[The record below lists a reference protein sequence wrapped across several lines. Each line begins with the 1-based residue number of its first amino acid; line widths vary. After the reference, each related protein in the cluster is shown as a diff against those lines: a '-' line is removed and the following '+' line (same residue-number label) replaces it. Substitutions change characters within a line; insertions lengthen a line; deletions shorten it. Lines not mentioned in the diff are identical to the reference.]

1 MIKPIIKFLIVTL
14 ILIFNFNA
22 FADTSDWKV
31 SSAGENKVLQMRLT
45 SSTEGTEGLQE
56 IPISLEVITNP
67 GWKIYWRYPG
77 DSGLPTE
84 INFNNSSNVKG
95 FQIFWPAPFRF
106 STFGIDTFGYEGQ
119 IIFPINVIP
128 EIENEMINLN
138 TQISLLACNEI
149 CIPFQEEIALQIPK
163 TTSRPNINTRVRAQF
178 LSLVPRKIPS
188 DKYSFGEVLLTKD
201 GILLK
206 NPKFPDKDF
215 DIFVEN
221 DNGINFGKPIKKGN
235 NFLLPK
241 LNNDIYEFKKYL
253 LNFTFVSS
261 NISFEQQIISKK
273 EIENK
278 NLNTWFFE
286 VIIYVIISFL
296 GGLLL
301 NIMPCV
307 LPVISLKL
315 TSIIDKNEIEIEK
328 VRKSFLITSSGII
341 SSFILLAATL
351 ISLKYFGHSISWGMQ
366 FQNSY
371 FLFLMSLVILAF
383 GLNMLNV
390 FEIYLPNKI
399 LNLLSIKHQGNV
411 DDFLRGFLT
420 TLLATPCSAPFV
432 GTAITFAFSESY
444 LNMFSIFFF
453 MSLGLAFPWLSIAIF
468 PKTLSYLPSPGKW
481 MVLVKYILG
490 FGLLIT
496 SIWIF
501 SIFLTSLNYNFNFP
515 YQSQKDDHII
525 TWEKGLANKLA
536 KDGQVVLVDITAD
549 WCLTCKLNKY
559 TIFNNEI
566 LNQEI
571 KTGNIKFVQADW
583 TLPDQKILDFL
594 GENGRYGIPFNI
606 VHGPK
611 KVNGIVLPEVISVQS
626 LLRVI
631 EKVK

>member
-1 MIKPIIKFLIVTL
+1 MKKPIIKFLIVTL
-14 ILIFNFNA
+14 TVIFNFHASAN
-22 FADTSDWKV
+22 TSDWKV
-31 SSAGENKVLQMRLT
+31 SSAGENTVLQMRLT
-45 SSTEGTEGLQE
+45 SSTEGTEGLKE
-56 IPISLEVITNP
+56 IPISIEVITNP

-84 INFNNSSNVKG
+84 INFNGSSNVKS

-128 EIENEMINLN
+128 EIVNEMVNLN

-149 CIPFQEEIALQIPK
+149 CIPFQEEISLQIPK

-206 NPKFPDKDF
+206 NPKFPNKDF

-253 LNFTFVSS
+253 LNFTFASS

-307 LPVISLKL
+307 LPLISLKL

-390 FEIYLPNKI
+390 FEIYLPYKI
-399 LNLLSIKHQGNV
+399 LNLLSIKYQGNL

-444 LNMFSIFFF
+444 LNMLSIFFF

-490 FGLLIT
+490 SGLLIT

-501 SIFLTSLNYNFNFP
+501 SIFLTSLNYNFNFY

-559 TIFNNEI
+559 TIFNNKI

-571 KTGNIKFVQADW
+571 KKGNIKFVQADW

-606 VHGPK
+606 VYGPK

-631 EKVK
+631 EKVQ

>member
-14 ILIFNFNA
+14 TLIFNFNA
-22 FADTSDWKV
+22 SADTSDWKV
-31 SSAGENKVLQMRLT
+31 SRAGETKVLQMRLT
-45 SSTEGTEGLQE
+45 SSTEGTEGLKE

-84 INFNNSSNVKG
+84 INFNDSSNLKS

-128 EIENEMINLN
+128 EIVNEMINLN

-149 CIPFQEEIALQIPK
+149 CIPFQEEISLQIPK

-206 NPKFPDKDF
+206 NPKFPNKDF

-315 TSIIDKNEIEIEK
+315 TSIIDKNKIEIEK
-328 VRKSFLITSSGII
+328 IRKSFLITSSGII

-371 FLFLMSLVILAF
+371 FLFLMSLVILVF

-390 FEIYLPNKI
+390 FEIYLPYKI
-399 LNLLSIKHQGNV
+399 LNLLSIKYQGNL

-444 LNMFSIFFF
+444 LNMLSIFFF

-490 FGLLIT
+490 SGLLIT

-501 SIFLTSLNYNFNFP
+501 SIFLTSLNYNFNFY

-559 TIFNNEI
+559 TIFNNKI

-571 KTGNIKFVQADW
+571 KKGNIKFVQADW

-606 VHGPK
+606 VYGPK

>member
-1 MIKPIIKFLIVTL
+1 MKKPIIKFLIVTL

-128 EIENEMINLN
+128 EIVNEMINLN

-149 CIPFQEEIALQIPK
+149 CIPFQEEISLQIPK
-163 TTSRPNINTRVRAQF
+163 TTSRPNMNTRVRAQF
-178 LSLVPRKIPS
+178 LSLVPRKIPI

-221 DNGINFGKPIKKGN
+221 DNGINFGKPIKTGN

-241 LNNDIYEFKKYL
+241 LNNDIYELRKYL

-261 NISFEQQIISKK
+261 NLSFEQQIILKN

-278 NLNTWFFE
+278 NLNSWLFE
-286 VIIYVIISFL
+286 IITYVIISFL

-315 TSIIDKNEIEIEK
+315 TSIIDNNKIEIEK

-399 LNLLSIKHQGNV
+399 LYLLSIKHQGNL

-444 LNMFSIFFF
+444 VNMLSIFFF
-453 MSLGLAFPWLSIAIF
+453 MGLGLAFPWLSIAIF
-468 PKTLSYLPSPGKW
+468 PKTLSFLPSPGKW

-490 FGLLIT
+490 SGLLIT

-501 SIFLTSLNYNFNFP
+501 SIFLTSLNYNINFS

-536 KDGQVVLVDITAD
+536 KDGQVALVDITAD

-559 TIFNNEI
+559 TIFNNKF
-566 LNQEI
+566 LNEEI
-571 KTGNIKFVQADW
+571 KKGNIKFIQADW

-594 GENGRYGIPFNI
+594 GENGRYGIPFN
-606 VHGPK
+606 VVYGPK
-611 KVNGIVLPEVISVQS
+611 NVNGIVLPEVISLQS

-631 EKVK
+631 EKVQ

>member
-14 ILIFNFNA
+14 TLIFNFNA
-22 FADTSDWKV
+22 SADTSDWKV
-31 SSAGENKVLQMRLT
+31 FSAGETKVLQMRLT
-45 SSTEGTEGLQE
+45 SSTEGTEGLKE

-84 INFNNSSNVKG
+84 INFNNSSNLNS

-128 EIENEMINLN
+128 EIVNEMINLN

-149 CIPFQEEIALQIPK
+149 CVPFQEEFSLQIPK
-163 TTSRPNINTRVRAQF
+163 TTSRPNMNTRVRAQF
-178 LSLVPRKIPS
+178 LSLVPRKITS

-201 GILLK
+201 GILLR
-206 NPKFPDKDF
+206 NPKFPNKDF

-390 FEIYLPNKI
+390 FEIYLPYKI
-399 LNLLSIKHQGNV
+399 FNLLSIKYKGNL

-444 LNMFSIFFF
+444 LNMLSIFFF

-490 FGLLIT
+490 SGLLIT

-501 SIFLTSLNYNFNFP
+501 SIFLTSLNYNFNFY

-559 TIFNNEI
+559 TIFNNKF
-566 LNQEI
+566 LNEEI
-571 KTGNIKFVQADW
+571 KKGNIKFIQADW

-606 VHGPK
+606 VYGPK
-611 KVNGIVLPEVISVQS
+611 KINGIVLPEVISVQS

-631 EKVK
+631 EKVQ

>member
-1 MIKPIIKFLIVTL
+1 MIKPIIKFLILTL

-45 SSTEGTEGLQE
+45 TSTEGTEGLKE

-84 INFNNSSNVKG
+84 INFNNSSNLNS

-128 EIENEMINLN
+128 EIVNEMINLN

-178 LSLVPRKIPS
+178 LSLVPRKIQS

-206 NPKFPDKDF
+206 NPKFPNKDF

-241 LNNDIYEFKKYL
+241 LNNDIYELKQHL

-261 NISFEQQIISKK
+261 DLSFEQQIILKK

-383 GLNMLNV
+383 GLNMLNI
-390 FEIYLPNKI
+390 FEIYLPYKI
-399 LNLLSIKHQGNV
+399 LNLLSIKYQGNL

-444 LNMFSIFFF
+444 LNMLSIFFF

-490 FGLLIT
+490 SGLLIT

-501 SIFLTSLNYNFNFP
+501 SIFLTSLNYNFNFY

-559 TIFNNEI
+559 TIFNNKI

-571 KTGNIKFVQADW
+571 KKGNIKFVQADW

-606 VHGPK
+606 VYGPK

>member
-1 MIKPIIKFLIVTL
+1 MKKPIIKFLIVTL

-84 INFNNSSNVKG
+84 INFNNSSNLKS

-128 EIENEMINLN
+128 EIVNEMINLN

-149 CIPFQEEIALQIPK
+149 CIPFQEEISLQIPK

-221 DNGINFGKPIKKGN
+221 DNGINFGKPIKTGN

-241 LNNDIYEFKKYL
+241 LNNDIYELRKYL

-261 NISFEQQIISKK
+261 NLSFEQQIILKN

-278 NLNTWFFE
+278 NLNSWLFE
-286 VIIYVIISFL
+286 IITYVIISFL

-315 TSIIDKNEIEIEK
+315 TSIIDNNKIEIEK

-390 FEIYLPNKI
+390 FEIYLPYKI
-399 LNLLSIKHQGNV
+399 LNLLSIKYQGNL

-444 LNMFSIFFF
+444 LNMLSIFFF

-481 MVLVKYILG
+481 MVFVKYILG
-490 FGLLIT
+490 SGLLIT

-501 SIFLTSLNYNFNFP
+501 SIFLTSLNYNINFS

-536 KDGQVVLVDITAD
+536 KDGQVALVDITAD

-559 TIFNNEI
+559 TIFNNKI

-571 KTGNIKFVQADW
+571 KKGNIKFVQADW

-594 GENGRYGIPFNI
+594 GENGRYGIPFN
-606 VHGPK
+606 VVYGPK
-611 KVNGIVLPEVISVQS
+611 NVNGIVLPEVISLQS

-631 EKVK
+631 EKVQ

>member
-1 MIKPIIKFLIVTL
+1 MKKPIIKFLIVTL

-128 EIENEMINLN
+128 EIVNEMINLN

-149 CIPFQEEIALQIPK
+149 CIPFQEEISLQIPK

-178 LSLVPRKIPS
+178 LSLVPRKITS

-206 NPKFPDKDF
+206 NPKFPNKDF

-481 MVLVKYILG
+481 MMFVKYILG
-490 FGLLIT
+490 SGLLIT

-501 SIFLTSLNYNFNFP
+501 SIFLTSLNYNINFS

-536 KDGQVVLVDITAD
+536 KDGQVALVDITAD

-559 TIFNNEI
+559 TIFNNKF
-566 LNQEI
+566 LNEEI
-571 KTGNIKFVQADW
+571 KKGNIKFIQADW

>member
-1 MIKPIIKFLIVTL
+1 MKKIIIKFLIVTL
-14 ILIFNFNA
+14 TIIFNFHA
-22 FADTSDWKV
+22 SADTSDWKV

-45 SSTEGTEGLQE
+45 SSTEGTEGLKE

-84 INFNNSSNVKG
+84 INFNDSSNVKS

-128 EIENEMINLN
+128 KIVNEMVNIN

-149 CIPFQEEIALQIPK
+149 CIPFQEEISLQIPK
-163 TTSRPNINTRVRAQF
+163 TTSMPNINTRVRAQF
-178 LSLVPRKIPS
+178 LSLVPRKIPN

-206 NPKFPDKDF
+206 NPKLPNKDF

-241 LNNDIYEFKKYL
+241 LNNDIYEIKQYQ
-253 LNFTFVSS
+253 LNLTLVSS
-261 NISFEQQIISKK
+261 ELSFEQKIILKK
-273 EIENK
+273 EIENN
-278 NLNTWFFE
+278 NLKTWFFE
-286 VIIYVIISFL
+286 IIIYVIISFL

-315 TSIIDKNEIEIEK
+315 TSIIDKNAIEIEK

-390 FEIYLPNKI
+390 FEIYLPNKL
-399 LNLLSIKHQGNV
+399 LNLLSIKHQGNL

-444 LNMFSIFFF
+444 LNLLSIFFF

-501 SIFLTSLNYNFNFP
+501 SIFLTSLNYNFNFS
-515 YQSQKDDHII
+515 YQSSKDDHII

-549 WCLTCKLNKY
+549 WCLTCKLNKF
-559 TIFNNEI
+559 TIFNNKF

-571 KTGNIKFVQADW
+571 KKGNIKFIQADW

-594 GENGRYGIPFNI
+594 GENARYGIPFN
-606 VHGPK
+606 VVYGPK
-611 KVNGIVLPEVISVQS
+611 KVNGIVLPEIISVQT

-631 EKVK
+631 KKVQ

>member
-14 ILIFNFNA
+14 TLIFNFNA
-22 FADTSDWKV
+22 SADTSDWKV

-45 SSTEGTEGLQE
+45 SSTEGTEGLKE

-84 INFNNSSNVKG
+84 INFNGSSNVKN

-128 EIENEMINLN
+128 EIVNEMVNLN

-149 CIPFQEEIALQIPK
+149 CIPFQEEISLQIPK
-163 TTSRPNINTRVRAQF
+163 TTSLPNINTRVRAQF
-178 LSLVPRKIPS
+178 LSLVPRKIPN

-206 NPKFPDKDF
+206 NPKFPNKDF

-390 FEIYLPNKI
+390 FEIYLPNKL
-399 LNLLSIKHQGNV
+399 LNLLSLKLQGNL

-444 LNMFSIFFF
+444 LNMLSIFFF

-490 FGLLIT
+490 SGLLIT

-501 SIFLTSLNYNFNFP
+501 SIFLTSLNYNLNFSYESP
-515 YQSQKDDHII
+515 KDDHII

-536 KDGQVVLVDITAD
+536 KDGQVVLVDFTAD
-549 WCLTCKLNKY
+549 WCLTCKLNKF
-559 TIFNNEI
+559 TIFNNKF

-571 KTGNIKFVQADW
+571 KKGNIKFIQADW

-606 VHGPK
+606 VYGPK

-631 EKVK
+631 EKVQ

>member
-1 MIKPIIKFLIVTL
+1 MKKPIIKFLIVTL

-128 EIENEMINLN
+128 EIVNEMINLN

-149 CIPFQEEIALQIPK
+149 CIPFQEEISLQIPK
-163 TTSRPNINTRVRAQF
+163 TTSRPNMNTRVRAQF
-178 LSLVPRKIPS
+178 LSLVPRKITS

-221 DNGINFGKPIKKGN
+221 DNGINFGKPIKTGN

-241 LNNDIYEFKKYL
+241 LNNDIYELRKYL

-261 NISFEQQIISKK
+261 NLSFEQQIILKN

-278 NLNTWFFE
+278 NLNSWLFE
-286 VIIYVIISFL
+286 IITYVIISFL

-315 TSIIDKNEIEIEK
+315 TSIIDNNKIEIEK

-399 LNLLSIKHQGNV
+399 LYLLSIKHQGNL

-444 LNMFSIFFF
+444 VNMLSIFFF
-453 MSLGLAFPWLSIAIF
+453 MGLGLAFPWLSIAIF
-468 PKTLSYLPSPGKW
+468 PKTLSFLPSPGKW

-490 FGLLIT
+490 SGLLIT

-501 SIFLTSLNYNFNFP
+501 SIFLTSLNYNINFS

-536 KDGQVVLVDITAD
+536 KDGQVALVDITAD

-559 TIFNNEI
+559 TIFNNKF
-566 LNQEI
+566 LNEEI
-571 KTGNIKFVQADW
+571 KKGNIKFIQADW

-594 GENGRYGIPFNI
+594 GENGRYGIPFN
-606 VHGPK
+606 VVYGPK
-611 KVNGIVLPEVISVQS
+611 NVNGIVLPEVISLQS

-631 EKVK
+631 EKVQ

>member
-1 MIKPIIKFLIVTL
+1 MKKPIIKFLIVTL

-45 SSTEGTEGLQE
+45 SSTEGTEGLKE

-128 EIENEMINLN
+128 EIVNEMINLN

-149 CIPFQEEIALQIPK
+149 CIPFQEEISLQIPK
-163 TTSRPNINTRVRAQF
+163 TTSRPNMNTRVRAQF

-206 NPKFPDKDF
+206 NPKFPNKDF

-241 LNNDIYEFKKYL
+241 LNNDIYELRKYL

-261 NISFEQQIISKK
+261 NLSFEQQIILKK

-286 VIIYVIISFL
+286 IIIYLIISFL

-315 TSIIDKNEIEIEK
+315 TSIIDKNKIEIEK

-399 LNLLSIKHQGNV
+399 LYLLSIKHQGNL

-444 LNMFSIFFF
+444 LNMLSIFFF

-490 FGLLIT
+490 SGLLIT

-501 SIFLTSLNYNFNFP
+501 SIFLTSLNYNFNFY

-559 TIFNNEI
+559 TIFNNKI

-571 KTGNIKFVQADW
+571 KKGNIKFVQADW

-606 VHGPK
+606 VYGPK

>member
-14 ILIFNFNA
+14 TLIFNFNA
-22 FADTSDWKV
+22 SADTSDWKV
-31 SSAGENKVLQMRLT
+31 SSAGETKVLQMRLT
-45 SSTEGTEGLQE
+45 SSTEGTEGLKE

-84 INFNNSSNVKG
+84 MNFNGSSNVKS

-119 IIFPINVIP
+119 IIFPINIIP
-128 EIENEMINLN
+128 EIVNEKININ

-149 CIPFQEEIALQIPK
+149 CIPFQEKISLQIPK
-163 TTSRPNINTRVRAQF
+163 TTSRPTINTRARAQF
-178 LSLVPRKIPS
+178 LSLVPRKIPI

-206 NPKFPDKDF
+206 NPKFPNKNF

-241 LNNDIYEFKKYL
+241 LNNDIYELKQHL

-261 NISFEQQIISKK
+261 DLSFEQQIILKK
-273 EIENK
+273 EIENE
-278 NLNTWFFE
+278 NLNSWLFE
-286 VIIYVIISFL
+286 IITYVIISFL

-315 TSIIDKNEIEIEK
+315 ASIIDNNKIEIEK

-371 FLFLMSLVILAF
+371 FLFLMSLVILVF

-390 FEIYLPNKI
+390 FEIYLPYKI
-399 LNLLSIKHQGNV
+399 LNLLSLKYQGNL

-444 LNMFSIFFF
+444 LNMLSIFFF

-468 PKTLSYLPSPGKW
+468 PKTLRYLPSPGKW

-501 SIFLTSLNYNFNFP
+501 SIFLTSLNYNFNFY

-559 TIFNNEI
+559 TIFNNKI

-571 KTGNIKFVQADW
+571 KKGNIKFIQADW

-594 GENGRYGIPFNI
+594 GENGRYGIPFN
-606 VHGPK
+606 VVYGPK
-611 KVNGIVLPEVISVQS
+611 KENGIVLPEVISEQS

-631 EKVK
+631 EKVQ

>member
-14 ILIFNFNA
+14 TLIFNFNA
-22 FADTSDWKV
+22 SANTSDWKV

-45 SSTEGTEGLQE
+45 SSTEGTEGLKE

-84 INFNNSSNVKG
+84 INFNNSSNLNS

-128 EIENEMINLN
+128 EIVNEMINLN

-149 CIPFQEEIALQIPK
+149 CIPFQEEISLQIPK

-206 NPKFPDKDF
+206 NPKFPNKDF

-261 NISFEQQIISKK
+261 NISFEQQIILKK

-286 VIIYVIISFL
+286 IIIYLIISFL

-399 LNLLSIKHQGNV
+399 LNLLTIKHQGNL

-444 LNMFSIFFF
+444 LNMLSIFFF

-490 FGLLIT
+490 SGLLIT

-501 SIFLTSLNYNFNFP
+501 SIFLTSLNYNFNFY

-559 TIFNNEI
+559 TIFNNKI

-571 KTGNIKFVQADW
+571 KKGNIKFVQADW

-606 VHGPK
+606 VYGPK

>member
-1 MIKPIIKFLIVTL
+1 MKKIIIKFLIVTL
-14 ILIFNFNA
+14 TIIFNFHA
-22 FADTSDWKV
+22 SADTSDWKV

-45 SSTEGTEGLQE
+45 SSTEGTEGLKE

-84 INFNNSSNVKG
+84 INFNDSSNVKS

-128 EIENEMINLN
+128 KIVNEMVNIN

-149 CIPFQEEIALQIPK
+149 CIPFQEEISLQIPK
-163 TTSRPNINTRVRAQF
+163 TTSMPNINTRVRAQF
-178 LSLVPRKIPS
+178 LSLVPRKIPN

-206 NPKFPDKDF
+206 NPKLPNKDF

-241 LNNDIYEFKKYL
+241 LNNDIYEIKQYQ
-253 LNFTFVSS
+253 LNLTLVSS
-261 NISFEQQIISKK
+261 ELSFEQEIIFKK
-273 EIENK
+273 EKENN
-278 NLNTWFFE
+278 NLKTWFFE
-286 VIIYVIISFL
+286 IIVYVIISFL

-315 TSIIDKNEIEIEK
+315 TSIIDKNAIEIEK

-390 FEIYLPNKI
+390 FEIYLPNKL
-399 LNLLSIKHQGNV
+399 LNLLYIKHQGNL

-432 GTAITFAFSESY
+432 GTAITFAFSENY
-444 LNMFSIFFF
+444 LNMLSIFFF

-501 SIFLTSLNYNFNFP
+501 SIFLTSLNYNFNFS
-515 YQSQKDDHII
+515 YQSSKDDHII

-536 KDGQVVLVDITAD
+536 KGGQVVLVDITAD
-549 WCLTCKLNKY
+549 WCLTCKLNKF
-559 TIFNNEI
+559 TIFNNKF

-571 KTGNIKFVQADW
+571 KKGNIKFIQADW

-594 GENGRYGIPFNI
+594 GENARYGIPFN
-606 VHGPK
+606 VVYGPK
-611 KVNGIVLPEVISVQS
+611 KVNGIVLPEIISVQS

-631 EKVK
+631 KKVQ

>member
-14 ILIFNFNA
+14 TLIFNFNA
-22 FADTSDWKV
+22 SADTSDWKV
-31 SSAGENKVLQMRLT
+31 SSAGETKVLQMRLT
-45 SSTEGTEGLQE
+45 SSTEGTEGLKE

-84 INFNNSSNVKG
+84 INFNDSSNVKS

-128 EIENEMINLN
+128 EIVNEMINLN

-149 CIPFQEEIALQIPK
+149 CIPFQEEISLQIPK

-206 NPKFPDKDF
+206 NPKFPNKDF

-399 LNLLSIKHQGNV
+399 LNLLTINHQGNL

-444 LNMFSIFFF
+444 LNMLSIFFF

-490 FGLLIT
+490 SGLLIT

-501 SIFLTSLNYNFNFP
+501 SIFLTSLNYNFNFY

-559 TIFNNEI
+559 TIFNNKI

-571 KTGNIKFVQADW
+571 KKGNIKFVQADW

-606 VHGPK
+606 VYGPK
-611 KVNGIVLPEVISVQS
+611 KINGIVLPEVISVQS

-631 EKVK
+631 EKVQ

>member
-14 ILIFNFNA
+14 TLIFNFNA
-22 FADTSDWKV
+22 SADTSDWKV
-31 SSAGENKVLQMRLT
+31 SSAGETKVLQMRLT
-45 SSTEGTEGLQE
+45 SSTEGTEGLKE

-84 INFNNSSNVKG
+84 INFNDSSNLNS

-149 CIPFQEEIALQIPK
+149 CIPFQEEISLQIPK
-163 TTSRPNINTRVRAQF
+163 TASRPNINTRARAQF
-178 LSLVPRKIPS
+178 LSLVPRKIPI

-206 NPKFPDKDF
+206 NPKFPNKNF

-241 LNNDIYEFKKYL
+241 LNNDIYELKQNL

-261 NISFEQQIISKK
+261 DLSFEHQIILKK

-286 VIIYVIISFL
+286 IIIYLIISFL

-315 TSIIDKNEIEIEK
+315 TSIIDKNEIEIK
-328 VRKSFLITSSGII
+328 KIRKSFLITSSGII

-371 FLFLMSLVILAF
+371 FLFLMSLVILVF

-390 FEIYLPNKI
+390 FEIYLPYKI
-399 LNLLSIKHQGNV
+399 LNLLSIKYQGNL

-444 LNMFSIFFF
+444 LNMLSIFFF

-501 SIFLTSLNYNFNFP
+501 SIFLTSLNYNFNFY

-559 TIFNNEI
+559 TIFNNKI

-571 KTGNIKFVQADW
+571 KKGNIKFVQADW

-606 VHGPK
+606 VYGPK

>member
-1 MIKPIIKFLIVTL
+1 MKKPIIKFLIVTL
-14 ILIFNFNA
+14 TLIFNFNA
-22 FADTSDWKV
+22 SADTSDWKV

-45 SSTEGTEGLQE
+45 SSTEGTEGLKE

-84 INFNNSSNVKG
+84 INFNDSSNVKS

-128 EIENEMINLN
+128 EIVNEMINLN

-149 CIPFQEEIALQIPK
+149 CIPFQEEISLQIPK

-206 NPKFPDKDF
+206 NPKFPNKDF

-241 LNNDIYEFKKYL
+241 LNNDIYELKQHL

-261 NISFEQQIISKK
+261 DLSFEQQIILKK

-286 VIIYVIISFL
+286 IIIYLIISFL

-399 LNLLSIKHQGNV
+399 LNLLSIKHQGNL

-444 LNMFSIFFF
+444 LNMLSIFFF

-490 FGLLIT
+490 SGLLIT

-501 SIFLTSLNYNFNFP
+501 SIFLTSLNYNFNFY

-559 TIFNNEI
+559 TIFNNKI

-571 KTGNIKFVQADW
+571 KKGNIKFIQADW

-606 VHGPK
+606 VYGPK

-631 EKVK
+631 EKVQ

>member
-1 MIKPIIKFLIVTL
+1 MKKPIIKFLIVTL
-14 ILIFNFNA
+14 TLIFNFNA
-22 FADTSDWKV
+22 SADTSDWKV

-45 SSTEGTEGLQE
+45 SSTEGTEGLKE

-84 INFNNSSNVKG
+84 INFNNSSNVKS

-128 EIENEMINLN
+128 EIVNEMINLN

-149 CIPFQEEIALQIPK
+149 CIPFQEEISLQIPK
-163 TTSRPNINTRVRAQF
+163 TASRPNINTRARAQF

-206 NPKFPDKDF
+206 NPKFPNKDF

-241 LNNDIYEFKKYL
+241 LNNDIYELKQHL

-261 NISFEQQIISKK
+261 DLSFEQQIILKK
-273 EIENK
+273 EIEDK

-286 VIIYVIISFL
+286 IIIYLIISFL

-315 TSIIDKNEIEIEK
+315 TSIIDKNDIEIK
-328 VRKSFLITSSGII
+328 KIRKSFLITSSGII

-490 FGLLIT
+490 SGLLIT

-501 SIFLTSLNYNFNFP
+501 SIFLTSLNYNFNFY

-559 TIFNNEI
+559 TIFNNKF

-571 KTGNIKFVQADW
+571 KKGNIKFIQADW

-606 VHGPK
+606 VYGPK
-611 KVNGIVLPEVISVQS
+611 KINGIVLPEVISVQS
-626 LLRVI
+626 LLRAI
-631 EKVK
+631 EKVQ

>member
-14 ILIFNFNA
+14 TLIFNFNA
-22 FADTSDWKV
+22 SANTSDWKV
-31 SSAGENKVLQMRLT
+31 FSAGETKVLQMRLT
-45 SSTEGTEGLQE
+45 SSTEGTKGLKE

-84 INFNNSSNVKG
+84 INFNDSSNVKS

-128 EIENEMINLN
+128 EIVNEMINLN

-149 CIPFQEEIALQIPK
+149 CIPFQEEISLQIPK
-163 TTSRPNINTRVRAQF
+163 TTSRPNMNTRVRAQF
-178 LSLVPRKIPS
+178 LSLVPRKITS

-221 DNGINFGKPIKKGN
+221 DNGINFGKPIKTGN

-241 LNNDIYEFKKYL
+241 LNNDIYELRKYL

-261 NISFEQQIISKK
+261 NLSFEQQIILKN

-278 NLNTWFFE
+278 NLNSWLFE
-286 VIIYVIISFL
+286 IITYVIISFL

-315 TSIIDKNEIEIEK
+315 TSIIDNNKIEIEK

-399 LNLLSIKHQGNV
+399 FNLLSIKHQGNL

-444 LNMFSIFFF
+444 LNMLSIFFF

-468 PKTLSYLPSPGKW
+468 PKSLSYLPSPGKW
-481 MVLVKYILG
+481 MMFVKYILG
-490 FGLLIT
+490 SGLLIT

-501 SIFLTSLNYNFNFP
+501 SIFLTSLNYNINFS

-525 TWEKGLANKLA
+525 TWEKGLANKLD
-536 KDGQVVLVDITAD
+536 KDGQVALVDITAD

>member
-14 ILIFNFNA
+14 TLIFNFNA
-22 FADTSDWKV
+22 SADTSDWKV

-45 SSTEGTEGLQE
+45 SSTEGTEGLKE

-84 INFNNSSNVKG
+84 INFNDSSNLKS

-128 EIENEMINLN
+128 EIVNEMINLN

-149 CIPFQEEIALQIPK
+149 CIPFQEEISLQIPK
-163 TTSRPNINTRVRAQF
+163 TTPRPNMNTRVRAQF
-178 LSLVPRKIPS
+178 LSLVPRKITS

-206 NPKFPDKDF
+206 NPKFPNKDF

-351 ISLKYFGHSISWGMQ
+351 ISLKYFGHSVSWGMQ

-371 FLFLMSLVILAF
+371 FLFLMSLVILVF

-390 FEIYLPNKI
+390 FEIYLPYKI
-399 LNLLSIKHQGNV
+399 LNLLSIKYQGNL

-444 LNMFSIFFF
+444 LNMLSIFFF

-490 FGLLIT
+490 SGLLIT

-501 SIFLTSLNYNFNFP
+501 SIFLTSLNYNFNFY

-606 VHGPK
+606 VYGPK
-611 KVNGIVLPEVISVQS
+611 KVNGIVLPEVISVPS

>member
-1 MIKPIIKFLIVTL
+1 MKKPIIKFLIVTL
-14 ILIFNFNA
+14 TIIFNFHASAN
-22 FADTSDWKV
+22 TSDWKV
-31 SSAGENKVLQMRLT
+31 SSAGENTVLQMRLT
-45 SSTEGTEGLQE
+45 SSTEGTEGLKE

-84 INFNNSSNVKG
+84 INFNGSSNVKN

-119 IIFPINVIP
+119 IIFPINIIP
-128 EIENEMINLN
+128 KIVNEKININ

-149 CIPFQEEIALQIPK
+149 CIPFQEEISLQIPK
-163 TTSRPNINTRVRAQF
+163 TTSLPNINTRVRAQF
-178 LSLVPRKIPS
+178 LSLVPRKIPN

-206 NPKFPDKDF
+206 NPKFPNKDF

-221 DNGINFGKPIKKGN
+221 DNGINFGKPIEKGN

-241 LNNDIYEFKKYL
+241 LNNDIYELKQYQ
-253 LNFTFVSS
+253 LNFTLISS
-261 NISFEQQIISKK
+261 KLSFEQKIILKK

-278 NLNTWFFE
+278 NLKTWFFE
-286 VIIYVIISFL
+286 TIIYVIISFL

-315 TSIIDKNEIEIEK
+315 TSIIDKNTIEIEK
-328 VRKSFLITSSGII
+328 VRKSFLITSLGII
-341 SSFILLAATL
+341 SSFILLAATF

-390 FEIYLPNKI
+390 FEIYLPNKL
-399 LNLLSIKHQGNV
+399 LNLLSIKLQGNL

-444 LNMFSIFFF
+444 VNMLSIFFF
-453 MSLGLAFPWLSIAIF
+453 MGLGLAFPWLSIAIF

-490 FGLLIT
+490 SGLLIT

-501 SIFLTSLNYNFNFP
+501 SIFLTSLNYNLNFSYESP
-515 YQSQKDDHII
+515 KDDHII

-536 KDGQVVLVDITAD
+536 KDGQVVLVDFTAD
-549 WCLTCKLNKY
+549 WCLTCKLNKF
-559 TIFNNEI
+559 TIFNNKF

-571 KTGNIKFVQADW
+571 KKGNIKFIQADW

-594 GENGRYGIPFNI
+594 GENGRYGIPFN
-606 VHGPK
+606 VVYGPN